1 MMGTAQQVVDLAR
14 QHIGYVEGPRNNET
28 KFGAWSGYNFQPWC
42 GSFINWLFHSTGT
55 HGEPSVVWT
64 PGGANSYKSK
74 GRLLPRNSGDV
85 RPGDVVFFD
94 WGGSQNTGAIDH
106 VGLVEAVLP
115 DGRIQTIE
123 GNTSS
128 TDRGS
133 QSNGGGVWRRVR
145 PRGVIAGFGRP
156 NYAADNNSP
165 HNPNSNIDWV
175 AVKKYAAAVLQ
186 NELKFVGTLRRGSKG
201 SQVVTL
207 QKALNLIT
215 GAALVED
222 GDFGNATHAAVVS
235 FQKFFK
241 LASDGVVGSQTKAML
256 LVCLEN
262 IKNGK

>member
-1 MMGTAQQVVDLAR
+1 MGTAQQVVDLAR

-55 HGEPSVVWT
+55 QGEPSVVWT
-64 PGGANSYKSK
+64 PGGAKAYRSK
-74 GRLLPRNSGDV
+74 GRLLARNSSDV

-94 WGGSQNTGAIDH
+94 WGGSQNLDAIDH

-123 GNTSS
+123 GNTSRS
-128 TDRGS
+128 DVGS

-145 PRGVIAGFGRP
+145 NRGAIAGFGRP

-165 HNPNSNIDWV
+165 FNPNSNIDWV
-175 AVKKYAAAVLQ
+175 KVRKLAAAVLQ
-186 NELKFVGTLRRGSKG
+186 NELRPAGTLRMGSSG
-201 SQVVTL
+201 NQVRSL
-207 QKALNLIT
+207 QKALNLVS

-222 GDFGNATHAAVVS
+222 GQFGPSTHAAVVA

-241 LASDGVVGSQTKAML
+241 LAGDGVVGPKTKDML
-256 LVCLEN
+256 LFCLEK
-262 IKNGK
+262 IRTS